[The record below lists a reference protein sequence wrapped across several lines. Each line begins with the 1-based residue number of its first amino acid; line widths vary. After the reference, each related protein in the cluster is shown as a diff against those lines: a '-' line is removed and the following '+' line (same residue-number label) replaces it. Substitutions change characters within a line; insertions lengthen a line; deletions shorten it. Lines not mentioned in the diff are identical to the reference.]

1 MSRSNEKNQ
10 SSFSKRSPNHDE
22 PSAPKVK
29 GEGGRNSQGGKTI
42 CVTCR
47 KKHFGKCLVGIENCL
62 GCREDG
68 HKMRDFPNVQLEG
81 MKLKIYS

>member
-29 GEGGRNSQGGKTI
+29 GEGGSSSQGVKP
-42 CVTCR
+42 TCSTCG
-47 KKHFGKCLVGIENCL
+47 KKHYGKCLVCTGNFF
-62 GCREDG
+62 GFFKDG
-68 HKMRDFPNVQLEG
+68 HNVTDCPNILSRVIET
-81 MKLKIYS
+81 K